1 MKLTE
6 QNIQDLIYVLNHNAD
21 ISKQQKAT
29 VSASLNAEM
38 CENELNPDSDLSN
51 DATLYDFDN
60 VSDVKPGSVYN
71 VIYEDRVNNIMVNQT
86 NLSESDMLKCVHNLA
101 KLIRNKQGD

>member
-6 QNIQDLIYVLNHNAD
+6 QNIQDLIYVLDHNAD

-38 CENELNPDSDLSN
+38 CENELNTNSDLSN

-60 VSDVKPGSVYN
+60 VSDVEPNSIYN
-71 VIYEDRVNNIMVNQT
+71 VIYEDRANNILVNKT
-86 NLSESDMLKCVHNLA
+86 SLSESDMLKCVHNLA
-101 KLIRNKQGD
+101 ESIHKNSGD